1 MLLAYSAQ
9 TTILALYSPFL
20 QNEDCPEMLDWND
33 LRYMIAVADRG
44 STLAA
49 GQALRV
55 SQTTVARRISALETA
70 LGADLFYRQQSGY
83 RPTSLC
89 DALIARARGVAGEV
103 DAIHAIADT
112 HRRQLSGTVLV
123 TASELY
129 GVTLLPP
136 LLQALRTAHPDI
148 HVELDLSDGRRDL
161 ATGAADIAVRLGAM
175 PTDAGLKIRRVAYD
189 RWAVYCSQSYAREHG
204 VPANIDEMASRAIIG
219 GGGPGVWAI
228 YSEWLRSS
236 GLDNAVTIHFGSATG
251 LLAAVRSG
259 VGLSVLPTLVGE
271 NEPDLIRCLS
281 PAADRRPVW
290 IATHERVANR
300 PAVRA
305 VSDFLAERIARLPGA

>member
-20 QNEDCPEMLDWND
+20 QNRNCPEMLDWND

-83 RPTSLC
+83 RPTTLC
-89 DALIARARGVAGEV
+89 DALIARARTVAGEV
-103 DAIHAIADT
+103 DVIHAIADT

-204 VPANIDEMASRAIIG
+204 VPSNIDEMASRAIIG

-228 YSEWLRSS
+228 YSQWLRAS
-236 GLDNAVTIHFGSATG
+236 GLDNAVTIHFSSSTG

-259 VGLSVLPTLVGE
+259 VGLSVLPTLIGE
-271 NEPDLIRCLS
+271 NEPELIRCLTPPS
-281 PAADRRPVW
+281 DKRPVW
-290 IATHERVANR
+290 IATHERSADR

-305 VSDFLAERIARLPGA
+305 VSDFLADRIARLPGA